1 MNQRGSTPEMTM
13 TEDLLARRQQVLGSG
28 YRLFYNEPLH
38 VARGEGVW
46 LFDHQGKR
54 YLDVYNNVASVG
66 HCHPAV
72 VEAMARQSAQLNT
85 HTRYLHHAIVDFAE
99 DLLSEF
105 PAELNNV
112 MLTCTGSEAND
123 LALRIARHAT
133 GGTGMLV
140 TRWAYHGVTS
150 ALAELSPSLGEGVAR
165 GNHVKLIDAP
175 DTYRQPGAFLTSI
188 REALAQMQQEGI
200 RPAALLVDTIFSS
213 DGVFSVPEGEMAQ
226 AAALIRQAGGLFIA
240 DEVQPGFGRT
250 GESLWGFAR
259 HGIVPDLVS
268 LGKPMGNGHP
278 IAGLVGRS
286 ALFDAFGRDVRY
298 FNTFGG
304 NPVSCQAAH
313 AVLRVIREEQLQQNA
328 QRVGDYLRQGVQ
340 QLAQDFPLIG
350 DIRAYGLF
358 IGVEL
363 VSDRESKAPAS
374 ESASQVV
381 NAMRQRGVL
390 ISATGPAA
398 NVLKIRPPLV
408 FQEEHADVF
417 LTTLSDVLKV
427 IDTRTWE

>member
-1 MNQRGSTPEMTM
+1 MSKVTM
-13 TEDLLARRQQVLGSG
+13 SHEATRSDDLLSRRQRVLGSG
-28 YRLFYNEPLH
+28 YRLFYEQPLH

-46 LFDHQGKR
+46 LFDHQGNR

-72 VEAMARQSAQLNT
+72 VEAIARQSATLNT
-85 HTRYLHHAIVDFAE
+85 HTRYLHEAIVDFAE

-112 MLTCTGSEAND
+112 VFTCTGSEAND
-123 LALRIARHAT
+123 LALRVARHVT
-133 GGTGMLV
+133 GGTGVLV

-150 ALAELSPSLGEGVAR
+150 ALAELSPSLGAGVPR

-175 DTYRQPGAFLTSI
+175 DRYRRPGEFIASI
-188 REALAQMQQEGI
+188 RSALSAMQREGI
-200 RPAALLVDTIFSS
+200 RPAALLIDTIFSS
-213 DGVFSVPEGEMAQ
+213 DGVFCAPEGEMAQ

-250 GESLWGFAR
+250 GETLWGFAR
-259 HGIVPDLVS
+259 HGVVPDLVS

-286 ALFDAFGRDVRY
+286 ALLEAFGREVRY

-313 AVLRVIREEQLQQNA
+313 AVLRIIRQQRLRQNA
-328 QRVGDYLRQGVQ
+328 QRVGNYLHQGLQ
-340 QLAQDFPLIG
+340 QLARDFPLIG

-363 VSDRESKAPAS
+363 IAESHGKRPAT
-374 ESASQVV
+374 ELTAKVV
-381 NAMRQRGVL
+381 NEMRRRGVL

-398 NVLKIRPPLV
+398 NILKIRPPLI
-408 FQEEHADVF
+408 FKEPHADLF
-417 LTTLSDVLKV
+417 LNTLSDVLKLL
-427 IDTRTWE
+427 R

>member
-1 MNQRGSTPEMTM
+1 MSQREIPSEMTA
-13 TEDLLARRQQVLGSG
+13 TEALLARRQQVLGSG
-28 YRLFYNEPLH
+28 YRLFYEEPLH

-46 LFDHQGKR
+46 LFDHQGRR

-72 VEAMARQSAQLNT
+72 VEAMARQSALLNT
-85 HTRYLHHAIVDFAE
+85 HTRYLHSAIVDFAE

-123 LALRIARHAT
+123 LALRIARHTT
-133 GGTGMLV
+133 GGTGVLV

-150 ALAELSPSLGEGVAR
+150 ALAELSPSLGDSVVR

-188 REALAQMQQEGI
+188 REALAQMQQQGI

-213 DGVFSVPEGEMAQ
+213 DGVFCAPEGEMAQ
-226 AAALIRQAGGLFIA
+226 AATLIRQAGGLFIA

-259 HGIVPDLVS
+259 HGVVPDLVS

-286 ALFDAFGRDVRY
+286 ALFEAFGKEIRY

-328 QRVGDYLRQGVQ
+328 QRVGDYLRQGLQ

-363 VSDRESKAPAS
+363 VSDRASKAPAGNT
-374 ESASQVV
+374 ASQVV
-381 NAMRQRGVL
+381 NAMRRLGVL
-390 ISATGPAA
+390 ISATGPAG

-417 LTTLSDVLKV
+417 LTTLSDVLTA
-427 IDTRTWE
+427 IRSHRQE

>member
-1 MNQRGSTPEMTM
+1 MNQRINSEMTM
-13 TEDLLARRQQVLGSG
+13 TEDLLARRQRVLGNG

-133 GGTGMLV
+133 GGTGILV

-150 ALAELSPSLGEGVAR
+150 ALAELSPSLGDGVAR

-213 DGVFSVPEGEMAQ
+213 DGVFCAPEGEMAQ

-328 QRVGDYLRQGVQ
+328 LRVGDYLRQGLQ

-390 ISATGPAA
+390 ISATGAAA

>member
-1 MNQRGSTPEMTM
+1 M
-13 TEDLLARRQQVLGSG
+13 
-28 YRLFYNEPLH
+28 
-38 VARGEGVW
+38 
-46 LFDHQGKR
+46 
-54 YLDVYNNVASVG
+54 
-66 HCHPAV
+66 
-72 VEAMARQSAQLNT
+72 
-85 HTRYLHHAIVDFAE
+85 
-99 DLLSEF
+99 
-105 PAELNNV
+105 
-112 MLTCTGSEAND
+112 
-123 LALRIARHAT
+123 
-133 GGTGMLV
+133 

-150 ALAELSPSLGEGVAR
+150 TLAELSPSLGDGVAR

-175 DTYRQPGAFLTSI
+175 DSYRQPGAFLASI

-213 DGVFSVPEGEMAQ
+213 DGVFCAPEGEMAQ

-250 GESLWGFAR
+250 GESMWGFAR
-259 HGIVPDLVS
+259 HGVVPDLVS

-286 ALFDAFGRDVRY
+286 ALFEAFGREVRY

-328 QRVGDYLRQGVQ
+328 QRVGHYLRQGLQ

-363 VSDRESKAPAS
+363 VNDRESKTPAS
-374 ESASQVV
+374 ESALQVV

-417 LTTLSDVLKV
+417 LTTLSDVLTLT
-427 IDTRTWE
+427 DSTRAPR

>member
-1 MNQRGSTPEMTM
+1 MNKRGSTPEMTM

-328 QRVGDYLRQGVQ
+328 LRVGDYLRQGLQ

-374 ESASQVV
+374 ESASLVV

-408 FQEEHADVF
+408 FREEHADVF

>member
-1 MNQRGSTPEMTM
+1 MNQRETTSEMTT
-13 TEDLLARRQQVLGSG
+13 TEALLARRQQVLGSG
-28 YRLFYNEPLH
+28 YRLFYEEPLH
-38 VARGEGVW
+38 VVRGEGVW
-46 LFDHQGKR
+46 LVDHQGKR

-85 HTRYLHHAIVDFAE
+85 HTRYLHPAIVDFAE

-105 PAELNNV
+105 PTELNNV

-133 GGTGMLV
+133 GGTGVLV

-150 ALAELSPSLGEGVAR
+150 ALAELSPSLGDGVVR
-165 GNHVKLIDAP
+165 GSHVKLIEPP
-175 DTYRQPGAFLTSI
+175 DTYRQPGAFLRSI
-188 REALAQMQQEGI
+188 RDALAQMQQEGI
-200 RPAALLVDTIFSS
+200 RPAALLIDTIFSS
-213 DGVFSVPEGEMAQ
+213 DGVFCAPEGEMAQ

-250 GESLWGFAR
+250 GESMWGFAR
-259 HGIVPDLVS
+259 HGVVPDLVS

-328 QRVGDYLRQGVQ
+328 QRVGDYLRQGLQ

-358 IGVEL
+358 IGVDL
-363 VSDRESKAPAS
+363 VSDRESKAPAT

-417 LTTLSDVLKV
+417 LTTLSDVLTM

>member
-1 MNQRGSTPEMTM
+1 MNQRINSEMTM
-13 TEDLLARRQQVLGSG
+13 TEDLLARRQRVLGNG

-133 GGTGMLV
+133 GGTGILV

-213 DGVFSVPEGEMAQ
+213 DGVFCAPAGEMAQ

-328 QRVGDYLRQGVQ
+328 QRVGDYLRQGLQ

-390 ISATGPAA
+390 ISATGQAA

-408 FQEEHADVF
+408 FQGEHADVF

-427 IDTRTWE
+427 IGTRTWE